1 MRQIFLDTE
10 TTGLY
15 HAQGHRVIEIAAV
28 EVVNRRLTKQHFHY
42 YLNPDREIDQGAQE
56 VHGISLEFL
65 QDKPRFPDIV
75 NELLDFIADAE
86 LIMHNAPFDVG
97 FLNCELGLIEQKP
110 LESIVAKVTDTLKI
124 AKEMRPGQRNSLDA
138 LCRHFGIDNS
148 KRTLHGALLDAE
160 LLADPF
166 MIVREGVYYLFFEI
180 LLRGENKGVIGHA
193 VSADGFDWQYR
204 GVVMKEEFHLAY
216 PHVFEWNGQ
225 VYMVPES
232 HDDFSVRLYRAVEFP
247 QRWEFVNK
255 LLTGHDYV
263 DATLFRHADMWWMF
277 ASTTRNDVLNLYYS
291 KITVNYFV

>member
-160 LLADPF
+160 LLAD
-166 MIVREGVYYLFFEI
+166 
-180 LLRGENKGVIGHA
+180 
-193 VSADGFDWQYR
+193 
-204 GVVMKEEFHLAY
+204 
-216 PHVFEWNGQ
+216 
-225 VYMVPES
+225 VYMAMTRGQDSLMISIDQPQTMLV
-232 HDDFSVRLYRAVEFP
+232 VEPKAQFN
-247 QRWEFVNK
+247 QAGIVK
-255 LLTGHDYV
+255 LANSTELEAHAAYLAALDKTGDCLW
-263 DATLFRHADMWWMF
+263 AALE
-277 ASTTRNDVLNLYYS
+277 STTIE
-291 KITVNYFV
+291 K

>member
-65 QDKPRFPDIV
+65 QDKPHFADIS
-75 NELLDFIADAE
+75 NELIAFIADAE

-97 FLNCELGLIEQKP
+97 FLNCEFGLIEQKP
-110 LESIVAKVTDTLKI
+110 VESIAAKITDTLKI

-148 KRTLHGALLDAE
+148 RRTLHGALLDAE
-160 LLADPF
+160 LLAD
-166 MIVREGVYYLFFEI
+166 
-180 LLRGENKGVIGHA
+180 
-193 VSADGFDWQYR
+193 
-204 GVVMKEEFHLAY
+204 
-216 PHVFEWNGQ
+216 
-225 VYMVPES
+225 VYMAMTRGQDSLMMELDKPNKRNNEAAAQSTQPLFIKLANEAEISAHENYLASLAKSGDCLWNTLELTTAQNNDSKQLES
-232 HDDFSVRLYRAVEFP
+232 
-247 QRWEFVNK
+247 
-255 LLTGHDYV
+255 
-263 DATLFRHADMWWMF
+263 
-277 ASTTRNDVLNLYYS
+277 
-291 KITVNYFV
+291 

>member
-65 QDKPRFPDIV
+65 QDKPHFADIS
-75 NELLDFIADAE
+75 NELIAFIADAE

-97 FLNCELGLIEQKP
+97 FLNCEFGLIEQKP
-110 LESIVAKVTDTLKI
+110 VENIVAKITDTLKI

-148 KRTLHGALLDAE
+148 RRTLHGALLDAE
-160 LLADPF
+160 LLAD
-166 MIVREGVYYLFFEI
+166 
-180 LLRGENKGVIGHA
+180 
-193 VSADGFDWQYR
+193 
-204 GVVMKEEFHLAY
+204 
-216 PHVFEWNGQ
+216 
-225 VYMVPES
+225 VYMAMTRGQDSLMMELDKPHRKNSEITPQNTQPLIIKLANEAETAAHAGYLASLDKSGNCLWNTLELHASNEKLES
-232 HDDFSVRLYRAVEFP
+232 
-247 QRWEFVNK
+247 
-255 LLTGHDYV
+255 
-263 DATLFRHADMWWMF
+263 
-277 ASTTRNDVLNLYYS
+277 
-291 KITVNYFV
+291 